1 MDTGTVINIARQT
14 VWIIVKTA
22 VPVLLVSMIV
32 GLVISL
38 FQTLTSIQE
47 QTLTFVPKL
56 IAILLTLMLL
66 GAWMLNQITGF
77 MGNLWNFKVGFA
89 IALSVIVYAIHPDM
103 SVEYDNMIDYC
114 IIALQEVIVGV
125 ILGAASFFCVQIIQ
139 FSGKI
144 IDMDIGIS
152 MAQLYD
158 QVCTDFL

>member
-14 VWIIVKTA
+14 EWIIVKTA

-77 MGNLWNFKVGFA
+77 MGNLWNFSQY
-89 IALSVIVYAIHPDM
+89 I
-103 SVEYDNMIDYC
+103 
-114 IIALQEVIVGV
+114 
-125 ILGAASFFCVQIIQ
+125 
-139 FSGKI
+139 
-144 IDMDIGIS
+144 
-152 MAQLYD
+152 
-158 QVCTDFL
+158 

>member
-1 MDTGTVINIARQT
+1 MDTRTVINIARQT

-77 MGNLWNFKVGFA
+77 MGNLWNFSQY
-89 IALSVIVYAIHPDM
+89 I
-103 SVEYDNMIDYC
+103 
-114 IIALQEVIVGV
+114 
-125 ILGAASFFCVQIIQ
+125 
-139 FSGKI
+139 
-144 IDMDIGIS
+144 
-152 MAQLYD
+152 
-158 QVCTDFL
+158 

>member
-32 GLVISL
+32 GLIISL

-77 MGNLWNFKVGFA
+77 MGNLWNFSQY
-89 IALSVIVYAIHPDM
+89 I
-103 SVEYDNMIDYC
+103 
-114 IIALQEVIVGV
+114 
-125 ILGAASFFCVQIIQ
+125 
-139 FSGKI
+139 
-144 IDMDIGIS
+144 
-152 MAQLYD
+152 
-158 QVCTDFL
+158 

>member
-22 VPVLLVSMIV
+22 VPVILVSMIV

-77 MGNLWNFKVGFA
+77 MGNLWNFSQY
-89 IALSVIVYAIHPDM
+89 I
-103 SVEYDNMIDYC
+103 
-114 IIALQEVIVGV
+114 
-125 ILGAASFFCVQIIQ
+125 
-139 FSGKI
+139 
-144 IDMDIGIS
+144 
-152 MAQLYD
+152 
-158 QVCTDFL
+158 

>member
-1 MDTGTVINIARQT
+1 MVTGTVINIARQT

-77 MGNLWNFKVGFA
+77 MGNLWNFSQY
-89 IALSVIVYAIHPDM
+89 I
-103 SVEYDNMIDYC
+103 
-114 IIALQEVIVGV
+114 
-125 ILGAASFFCVQIIQ
+125 
-139 FSGKI
+139 
-144 IDMDIGIS
+144 
-152 MAQLYD
+152 
-158 QVCTDFL
+158 